1 MIWRLEL
8 IHETQCNRQFL
19 LLLIKNHSIYKLL
32 CLRHWV
38 LYLRVVATHIQ
49 FSMYIYIYTYI
60 YISFYP
66 LHFTSLLNL
75 TKSALQF
82 NTNYIHMI
90 NAIKVQ
96 QRSYVSAIN
105 TKMYEILNLKY
116 IKLAMM
122 ENIFTH
128 SSNKNKLA

>member
-1 MIWRLEL
+1 
-8 IHETQCNRQFL
+8 
-19 LLLIKNHSIYKLL
+19 
-32 CLRHWV
+32 
-38 LYLRVVATHIQ
+38 
-49 FSMYIYIYTYI
+49 
-60 YISFYP
+60 
-66 LHFTSLLNL
+66 
-75 TKSALQF
+75 
-82 NTNYIHMI
+82 MI

-128 SSNKNKLA
+128 SSNKNKLAQKINNEVFLLLT